1 MGIWKRGVCCFFFR
15 WACSS
20 DEPFFFCTGTGKEP
34 MRQAFGG
41 WAAIDG
47 CFEARDTQK
56 MGGWHGAFPQIP
68 RPAARPGVSLLM
80 SIAWR

>member
-1 MGIWKRGVCCFFFR
+1 
-15 WACSS
+15 
-20 DEPFFFCTGTGKEP
+20 

-56 MGGWHGAFPQIP
+56 W
-68 RPAARPGVSLLM
+68 AAGMVHFLRYHDRRQGQGSVY
-80 SIAWR
+80 